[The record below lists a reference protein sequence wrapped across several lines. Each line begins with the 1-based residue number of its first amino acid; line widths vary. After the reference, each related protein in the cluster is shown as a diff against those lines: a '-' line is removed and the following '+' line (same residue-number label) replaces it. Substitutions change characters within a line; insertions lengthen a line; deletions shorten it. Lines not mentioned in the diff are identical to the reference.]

1 MVTEVNYEKW
11 SIICFYIFNSS
22 NCLQATKII
31 LVIMVTSGGISEWVP
46 NGIQNVVN
54 ENRNISS

>member
-11 SIICFYIFNSS
+11 SMIYIFNSS